1 MKIREWLD
9 AGFEPPFAT
18 IEEWIADHLGRLEAE
33 ERATYALESRL
44 DGRDGVR
51 ILSASDI
58 GLFDF
63 FWYRPERVEQR
74 SVTGRLVPWES
85 VRGLT
90 LVGETRLNE
99 TTLMH
104 GAPLWRLS
112 LSEPEVVIEQPPSEA
127 VLLDFWKAC
136 REALEKHGTG

>member
-18 IEEWIADHLGRLEAE
+18 VEEWIADHLGRLDAE
-33 ERATYALESRL
+33 ERATYALATRL
-44 DGRDGVR
+44 DGRQGVW
-51 ILSASDI
+51 IVTASDI

-63 FWYRPERVEQR
+63 FWYRPDPVEQR
-74 SVTGRLVPWES
+74 SLTGRLVPWAS
-85 VRGLT
+85 VRGLA

-99 TTLMH
+99 ATLMH
-104 GAPLWRLS
+104 EPPLWRLS
-112 LSEPEVVIEQPPSEA
+112 LSEPELVLEQPPTEA

-136 REALEKHGTG
+136 REALEADCTG